1 MSPKVSIRLLAAQSD
16 RRLLELVAAGHE
28 RAFEVLVQRYRGELL
43 RYCRRLGLSESRSED
58 AVQQGLLRAW
68 LALERGDEVRE
79 LRAWLYRIVH
89 NTAINIMRRAPE
101 DHSPLTDAA
110 AVESAAG
117 AEVDLERTIA
127 VRDALTDV
135 AALPPMQRDAI
146 LLTAVDGR
154 SHDEVASALGITHGA
169 VRGLIYRARA
179 TLRGAA
185 AALTPQPLIAWLY
198 GGAAKVAPT
207 AQRIAE
213 LSTQGGAGA
222 NAGGT
227 LFRGAALAV
236 TAVVLVAGAAEVP
249 LHHHAARHAKT
260 SSRPAHQA
268 LKSVGVEASS
278 STTADAVRVTTR
290 KSVARQA
297 PKSGGT
303 RLYANNVQPRSSSHT
318 QHAHAAPQRSAG
330 APESQPATG
339 APSSGSTTSQS
350 APAATLASSTGAGG
364 DEFSSGD
371 SGSGEGGQQ
380 PGSGA
385 GGSEGT
391 KQKSGGGGEVSDD
404 PPGDGSEGSDDAKE
418 AEREKTGSG
427 SAVDSAKS
435 ASSEP
440 SGG

>member
-68 LALERGDEVRE
+68 LALERGDDVRE

-89 NTAINIMRRAPE
+89 NTAINIMRCAPE

-110 AVESAAG
+110 SVESAAG

-185 AALTPQPLIAWLY
+185 AALTPQPLIGWLY
-198 GGAAKVAPT
+198 GGAAKVTPT

-222 NAGGT
+222 NAGGI
-227 LFRGAALAV
+227 FRGAALAV

-249 LHHHAARHAKT
+249 LRHHAAHHAKT
-260 SSRPAHQA
+260 PSRPVHLA
-268 LKSVGVEASS
+268 LKSAGASGS
-278 STTADAVRVTTR
+278 SATRSDAVVHVTTR
-290 KSVARQA
+290 KAAAQRGRNG
-297 PKSGGT
+297 GGT
-303 RLYANNVQPRSSSHT
+303 QLYANAVQPQHPGGPT
-318 QHAHAAPQRSAG
+318 QHARTAPKR
-330 APESQPATG
+330 
-339 APSSGSTTSQS
+339 STT
-350 APAATLASSTGAGG
+350 APAAGQPLTGGSANGSVVLQSPPSATLASSRGAGE
-364 DEFSSGD
+364 DESSP
-371 SGSGEGGQQ
+371 SGSGGEGGQR
-380 PGSGA
+380 PGSGG

-391 KQKSGGGGEVSDD
+391 KHKGGGETSDD
-404 PPGDGSEGSDDAKE
+404 PAGDGSEGSDDAQE
-418 AEREKTGSG
+418 RAEQEKAGSG
-427 SAVDSAKS
+427 SAAAGVVA
-435 ASSEP
+435 A
-440 SGG
+440 G

>member
-1 MSPKVSIRLLAAQSD
+1 MSPKVSTRLLAAQSD

-68 LALERGDEVRE
+68 LALERGDDVRE

-101 DHSPLTDAA
+101 DHSPLTDATS
-110 AVESAAG
+110 VESAAG

-135 AALPPMQRDAI
+135 AALPPMQREAI

-154 SHDEVASALGITHGA
+154 SHDEVASALGISHGA

-185 AALTPQPLIAWLY
+185 AALTPQPLIGWLC
-198 GGAAKVAPT
+198 GGAAKVTPT

-213 LSTQGGAGA
+213 LSTQGGAG

-249 LHHHAARHAKT
+249 LHHHAAHHAKT
-260 SSRPAHQA
+260 ASRPAHLA
-268 LKSVGVEASS
+268 LKSAGAEASS
-278 STTADAVRVTTR
+278 STRTDVLVHAATR
-290 KSVARQA
+290 RAIAQ
-297 PKSGGT
+297 PKGGGSQ
-303 RLYANNVQPRSSSHT
+303 LYASNVQPRRSSGNT
-318 QHAHAAPQRSAG
+318 HART
-330 APESQPATG
+330 APERSTIAPASQPVTV
-339 APSSGSTTSQS
+339 APSSGSTVAQNI
-350 APAATLASSTGAGG
+350 PAATLASSAGAGG
-364 DEFSSGD
+364 DETSSGD
-371 SGSGEGGQQ
+371 SGGSEGGQQ
-380 PGSGA
+380 PGSG
-385 GGSEGT
+385 GGGTEGT
-391 KQKSGGGGEVSDD
+391 KPKGGGEASDD
-404 PPGDGSEGSDDAKE
+404 PAGDGSESAEDAKE
-418 AEREKTGSG
+418 KAEQEKSGSG

-435 ASSEP
+435 AA
-440 SGG
+440 G